1 MELLTPVSRQ
11 NESTREQ
18 LYYNTKRKSQQ
29 ESSYITIPRES
40 RTHQTKDYEIG
51 FIVVVAAVP
60 VITLVLISFVTPTV
74 TVAAQIVSYLFPQS
88 VDAGFIPL
96 SIEED
101 SDTSRKQ
108 SQQSSGSL
116 RESATGTQPCDPEA
130 TICIVGPERPGTE
143 GKTEKPERQERFNS
157 DVLRESSN
165 DQIIKGEQDTDEQ
178 QEDGDGIEERVEIDK
193 KAPVIISG
201 DNAYIVWFND
211 QNIPNNN
218 SEVLFRSSAD
228 GGVTF
233 ADKINLSNTT
243 AADYI
248 AAEIAADGSNVI
260 ITWWEHN
267 ATSEEPV
274 VRVSTD
280 SGATFGPLLRLATN
294 GTICG

>member
-1 MELLTPVSRQ
+1 M
-11 NESTREQ
+11 
-18 LYYNTKRKSQQ
+18 
-29 ESSYITIPRES
+29 
-40 RTHQTKDYEIG
+40 HTKDYEIG
-51 FIVVVAAVP
+51 FIVVAAVA
-60 VITLVLISFVTPTV
+60 VITLVLVSFVTPTV

-88 VDAGFIPL
+88 ADAGFIPL

-143 GKTEKPERQERFNS
+143 GKTEEPERQERFNS

-178 QEDGDGIEERVEIDK
+178 QEDEQQEDEQQEDGDGIEERVEIDK

-201 DNAYIVWFND
+201 DNAYVVWSND

-243 AADYI
+243 AADSI

-280 SGATFGPLLRLATN
+280 SGATFGPMLRLATN
-294 GTICG
+294 GTIGG

>member
-1 MELLTPVSRQ
+1 MR
-11 NESTREQ
+11 
-18 LYYNTKRKSQQ
+18 
-29 ESSYITIPRES
+29 
-40 RTHQTKDYEIG
+40 TKDYEIG
-51 FIVVVAAVP
+51 FIVVAAVA

-74 TVAAQIVSYLFPQS
+74 TVAAQIVSYLSPQS

-143 GKTEKPERQERFNS
+143 GKTEKPEGREQFNS
-157 DVLRESSN
+157 DVLRESRN
-165 DQIIKGEQDTDEQ
+165 DQIIKGEQDADEQQEDEQ
-178 QEDGDGIEERVEIDK
+178 QEDGDGIEEQVDK

-201 DNAYIVWFND
+201 DNAYVVWFND

-218 SEVLFRSSAD
+218 SEVQFRSSAD

-243 AADYI
+243 AADCI
-248 AAEIAADGSNVI
+248 AA
-260 ITWWEHN
+260 
-267 ATSEEPV
+267 
-274 VRVSTD
+274 
-280 SGATFGPLLRLATN
+280 
-294 GTICG
+294 